1 MEKYFDAFVHVAN
14 WGTRCLSSAFRRMYS
29 RAKLHRSTMPMTSSN
44 SIAMDVFTD
53 CVADQSHE
61 GRSPLPVPW
70 MAPFDSGGGYEGDIQ
85 EDDVE
90 PPVPAGLRTLSQPLE
105 CFANFLGID

>member
-1 MEKYFDAFVHVAN
+1 MSSLIALRTNLMKGDH
-14 WGTRCLSSAFRRMYS
+14 RCLY
-29 RAKLHRSTMPMTSSN
+29 LGWLG
-44 SIAMDVFTD
+44 SIQGV
-53 CVADQSHE
+53 V
-61 GRSPLPVPW
+61 
-70 MAPFDSGGGYEGDIQ
+70 YEGDIQ